1 MVSESYGWER
11 SLGNT
16 TLNVLRLKH
25 LYYSTTISH
34 EPVQTVLLLL
44 IVLPIGRGQRE
55 LLSVI
60 DKQVKRY
67 LY

>member
-1 MVSESYGWER
+1 MVSESYGWKR

-16 TLNVLRLKH
+16 TLNVLRLKL

-55 LLSVI
+55 LL
-60 DKQVKRY
+60 
-67 LY
+67 